1 MNAIIKSCLLF
12 VLFLSFSINVYGQ
25 SVSSTTCASLHGI
38 FLRGEGTDGGPYN
51 GVVMEPFNQLLL
63 SSIPNSSTVAID
75 YDSGN
80 PAKDY
85 AVYNG
90 TLMAIQYIEDY
101 VASCPDSKLFLLG
114 YSLGG
119 DALME
124 ALCGDG
130 SWFYFPAPTL
140 DMKYKSNIVYIAIFA
155 EESYVSGQPY
165 NSGNCTDGHGV
176 RFCLFFFFFFVP
188 GVHRIA
194 DFLSLP
200 PVQTPLAAIRGP
212 TFSTTS
218 ATAPI
223 NSAAGQMCF
232 LIPQRITSISSN
244 MARQLCK
251 LSSKKSLHKNE

>member
-119 DALME
+119 DALMGS
-124 ALCGDG
+124 ALRGWLLVLLPGADAGHEIQEQHCLYCHLCRRELCV
-130 SWFYFPAPTL
+130 WPA
-140 DMKYKSNIVYIAIFA
+140 
-155 EESYVSGQPY
+155 
-165 NSGNCTDGHGV
+165 
-176 RFCLFFFFFFVP
+176 
-188 GVHRIA
+188 
-194 DFLSLP
+194 
-200 PVQTPLAAIRGP
+200 VQLG
-212 TFSTTS
+212 
-218 ATAPI
+218 
-223 NSAAGQMCF
+223 
-232 LIPQRITSISSN
+232 
-244 MARQLCK
+244 
-251 LSSKKSLHKNE
+251 